1 MSGFKSK
8 PKAEISEFARYKIR
22 QIQIADLGTAAV
34 FRSKIVTNSNIS
46 LVTRLEGK

>member
-22 QIQIADLGTAAV
+22 QIQIEVESRDFYNKFKV
-34 FRSKIVTNSNIS
+34 SEFRKLPVDY
-46 LVTRLEGK
+46 L